1 MERQWL
7 WAALA
12 AAAVLAATNPPPSSL
27 AASSGRWV
35 SWLSPKSYSNYF
47 LFSLATIAVT
57 GDIYLGALG
66 AWVKL
71 PFKSNDH
78 LLNRLADSALSI
90 LPHCTGGC
98 GSGICVANEFCL
110 CAPGYFGPFCSFE
123 RVYSSS
129 RLSDSLQRAIVSLSQ
144 ILADPLLLLLLA
156 PLVLHFVFILF
167 PNRRRQITL
176 LTTLDSRRP
185 HSLITSCFF
194 HANTWRLLFSFIP
207 FYDYAWMIAS
217 VVGRIN
223 TSALIL
229 WCAFCASLG
238 SLHIQRGT
246 RVGGLSG
253 VVAGLRL
260 FVIAIN
266 MQTIAD
272 FGGFGWYDIEDD
284 MRYFVHRV
292 VVETAIAYFWSED
305 FGAIVGGLVGGF
317 LAACALGF

>member
-1 MERQWL
+1 MERPWL

-78 LLNRLADSALSI
+78 LLNRLADSAL
-90 LPHCTGGC
+90 
-98 GSGICVANEFCL
+98 
-110 CAPGYFGPFCSFE
+110 FE
-123 RVYSSS
+123 
-129 RLSDSLQRAIVSLSQ
+129 LFSLQESALPMNS
-144 ILADPLLLLLLA
+144 
-156 PLVLHFVFILF
+156 VFA
-167 PNRRRQITL
+167 RQ
-176 LTTLDSRRP
+176 
-185 HSLITSCFF
+185 
-194 HANTWRLLFSFIP
+194 A
-207 FYDYAWMIAS
+207 
-217 VVGRIN
+217 
-223 TSALIL
+223 TSALSAALNVFIVL
-229 WCAFCASLG
+229 QGFPTHFSARSLG